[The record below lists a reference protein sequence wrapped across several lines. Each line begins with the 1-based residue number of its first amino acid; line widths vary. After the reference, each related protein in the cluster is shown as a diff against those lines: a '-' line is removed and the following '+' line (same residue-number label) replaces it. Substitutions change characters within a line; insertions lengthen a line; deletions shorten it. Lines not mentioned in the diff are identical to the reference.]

1 MNKKLYILPLLAAT
15 ALNFSSC
22 SNEDESIFDQSAA
35 ERLEA
40 GRKSFSDALC
50 AEGGLWVMEYFSNT
64 EEPGY
69 IFVCEFEP
77 DGSVTI
83 STDHDW
89 IGGKFK
95 SEKSL
100 WAVISDNGNVLTF
113 NSYNTLF
120 HVFSTPENIVGPG
133 APTNDR
139 NEDINE
145 QGYGH
150 NGDYEFMLMSND
162 GQTIRMVG
170 KKRGLNIYLHRLS
183 QDTDVEAYLA
193 DIKAARTQF
202 LQKFPTLTL
211 TDQTSGDTYDVT
223 GLSSGVVTIVPH
235 KSTNP
240 NAQTITANGI
250 FTADGFRF
258 MKTTDVIRRNDT
270 FWPVSEFAWAEDGSL
285 VSTDKNSPAR
295 IAAQNPGIN
304 MQNVRLS
311 WILDKESMS
320 PALAAAHDAASAK
333 LQSAVGS
340 RYDLRNITYAY
351 FANSGVSYFS
361 LTTNVGTR
369 ICRDYCELEVNGD
382 ATEATIKLVDS
393 NKASADLV
401 ESAPEYVAFKQML
414 MGEFTVTN
422 ITPMNPSTIVF
433 TSKSNPEISFSFK
446 VQ

>member
-1 MNKKLYILPLLAAT
+1 MKKKLYILPLLAAA

-50 AEGGLWVMEYFSNT
+50 AEGGIWVMEYFSNV

-89 IGGKFK
+89 IGGQFK

-150 NGDYEFMLMSND
+150 NGDYEFMLMEND
-162 GQTIRMVG
+162 GQTIRMLG
-170 KKRGLNIYLHRLS
+170 KKRSLNIYLHRLP

-193 DIKAARTQF
+193 GIKAARTQF
-202 LQKFPTLTL
+202 LTKFPTLTL
-211 TDQTSGDTYDVT
+211 TDLTSGDTYDML
-223 GLSSGVVTIVPH
+223 GLSSGVVSVVPY

-240 NAQTITANGI
+240 NAQTITGNGI

-258 MKTTDVIRRNDT
+258 MKTTDIIRRDDS
-270 FWPVSEFAWAEDGSL
+270 FWPVDGFVWAEDGSL
-285 VSTDKNSPAR
+285 VSTDKNAPAR

-304 MQNVRLS
+304 LQNVRFS
-311 WILDKESMS
+311 WILDKDSMS
-320 PALAAAHDAASAK
+320 PVLAAAHDAASAN
-333 LQSAVGS
+333 LQEVVGS
-340 RYDLRNITYAY
+340 RYDLRNVTYGY
-351 FANSGVSYFS
+351 FANAGVTYFS

-369 ICRDYCELEVNGD
+369 ICRDYCELKVNDD
-382 ATEATIKLVDS
+382 ATEATISVVAS
-393 NKASADLV
+393 NKASADLT
-401 ESAPEYVAFKQML
+401 ETAPDYVAFKQML
-414 MGEFTVTN
+414 MGDFTVSN
-422 ITPMNPSTIVF
+422 IAPMNPGTIVF
-433 TSKSNPEISFSFK
+433 TSKSNPDVSFSVN